1 MGENRRHLGGEGD
14 KEGLFAFIELAQLTL
29 LDYQHTQQ
37 LTPLDDRHAK
47 EGAKTLLLNS
57 RDVFKAGML
66 LRIGEVDRFGQP
78 PHQADKTFI
87 KCECDCAPTGFFQ
100 PARGHQ
106 VIAAS
111 IVVSQINRTNFR
123 FHRFTDIRHQ
133 DIQRLV

>member
-1 MGENRRHLGGEGD
+1 MMPAARGCGSDDTAQTAHLTVIGRESPPSGCEGD

-87 KCECDCAPTGFFQ
+87 KCECDCAPTGFFS
-100 PARGHQ
+100 PRVA
-106 VIAAS
+106 
-111 IVVSQINRTNFR
+111 
-123 FHRFTDIRHQ
+123 IR
-133 DIQRLV
+133 